1 MNRERVG
8 EYREPCVSLG
18 EVKGGS
24 VGLKCSACLKLYPP
38 CNPHLVTAACDTV
51 LKSKPFFSVRRPLLC
66 VRSELPPS
74 LLPSYVALR
83 RF

>member
-51 LKSKPFFSVRRPLLC
+51 LKSKPFFQFAAHYFVYAVSC
-66 VRSELPPS
+66 HPPS
-74 LLPSYVALR
+74 SPPMLL
-83 RF
+83 